1 MTAELCYIG
10 KTGTHRISSVS
21 TRLRDIAT
29 FVDADA
35 VDHNLAILY
44 VNVGNNNTVPY
55 IFSSRPTNTAFT
67 KWQGNLRYMFVAGYD
82 ISERLTF
89 NNVSRAYY
97 LVDMPTAIVDL
108 YFRFRAKYSI
118 TVNTVRAGLSTH
130 ILVVRTDS
138 TIRVDLQYNDKPIH
152 MGRKWYCRL
161 KLYLENGGALS
172 LLYTSKTV
180 EVAAESSYC
189 TIPKI
194 EYHTGEYSTAID
206 PLPVHLYLEYSFN
219 NSSWTQLRLHMFT
232 EASDQAITCDEKT
245 TASSYNLETVYD

>member
-10 KTGTHRISSVS
+10 KTGTYRISSVS

-29 FVDADA
+29 LVGAA

-55 IFSSRPTNTAFT
+55 IFSSRPTNTGFT
-67 KWQGNLRYMFVAGYD
+67 KWQDNLKYMFVAGYD

-89 NNVSRAYY
+89 NNASRAYY
-97 LVDMPTAIVDL
+97 LVDMPTATVDL

-118 TVNTVRAGLSTH
+118 TVNAVKAAPSTKR
-130 ILVVRTDS
+130 LVVNTAS

-152 MGRKWYCRL
+152 MRRTWYCRL
-161 KLYLENGGALS
+161 KVYLENRGTLS
-172 LLYTSKTV
+172 LIYTSKTV
-180 EVAAESSYC
+180 KVAAESSYC
-189 TIPKI
+189 TIPRI
-194 EYHTGEYSTAID
+194 ECHSGEYSAAGID
-206 PLPVHLYLEYSFN
+206 PLPAHLYLEYSFN

-232 EASDQAITCDEKT
+232 EPSDQAITCDEKT